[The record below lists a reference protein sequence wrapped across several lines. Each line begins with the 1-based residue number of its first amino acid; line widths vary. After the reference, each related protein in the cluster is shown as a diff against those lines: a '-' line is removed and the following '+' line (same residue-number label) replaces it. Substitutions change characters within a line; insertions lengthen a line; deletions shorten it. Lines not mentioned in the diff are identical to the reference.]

1 MQDVFLGRQ
10 PILDRDL
17 KVYAYE
23 LLYRNSFVNRAIID
37 DFDAA
42 SSEVVANVLLEI
54 GLDNI
59 VGPHI
64 AFCNFTRNFLVQ
76 NTDFSFAASR
86 LVIEVLE
93 DVEADDEVIAA
104 LREYS
109 ARGHIIAL
117 DDFEYSEKLRPLVEI
132 AQIIKIDVM
141 QLGQQKS
148 AELAKQL
155 QAINPE
161 LKFLAEK
168 VETSDEFDFFMAQG
182 FDYFQGYFFS
192 KPKIVTGKKLPPARL
207 TMLQLATELQNPD
220 ASLDR
225 IEEIISSDVYLS
237 VKLLRQVNSSYYSF
251 VSEVTSIRQAIVR
264 LGLQHV
270 RDLACV
276 LVLSSVSDK
285 VDELTTMALI
295 RGKMCEMISEKLD
308 LEDQTSFF
316 TVGMFSMLDSIL
328 ETPMEE
334 IVAQL
339 PLAQEINNALLG
351 GESKYADI
359 LRVAREHKLD
369 TWDTAQE
376 IGLQLDGVVEIY
388 WEAVNWT
395 DQLKSSIN

>member
-1 MQDVFLGRQ
+1 
-10 PILDRDL
+10 
-17 KVYAYE
+17 
-23 LLYRNSFVNRAIID
+23 
-37 DFDAA
+37 
-42 SSEVVANVLLEI
+42 
-54 GLDNI
+54 
-59 VGPHI
+59 
-64 AFCNFTRNFLVQ
+64 
-76 NTDFSFAASR
+76 
-86 LVIEVLE
+86 
-93 DVEADDEVIAA
+93 
-104 LREYS
+104 

-117 DDFEYSEKLRPLVEI
+117 DDFEYSEELRPLVEI

-141 QLGQQKS
+141 ELGQQKS
-148 AELAKQL
+148 AELAEEL

-168 VETSDEFDFFMAQG
+168 VETREEFDFFLAQG

-192 KPKIVTGKKLPPARL
+192 RPKIITGKKLPPARL
-207 TMLQLATELQNPD
+207 TMLQLAAELQNPD
-220 ASLDR
+220 ASLER

-285 VDELTTMALI
+285 VEELSTMALI
-295 RGKMCEMISEKLD
+295 RGKMCEIISEKLD

-316 TVGMFSMLDSIL
+316 MVGMFSMLDSIL

-351 GESKYADI
+351 GEGKYADI

-369 TWDTAQE
+369 TGDICPQL
-376 IGLQLDGVVEIY
+376 GLQLDTVVEVY
-388 WEAVNWT
+388 WDAVNWT
-395 DQLKSSIN
+395 DQLKSSIS

>member
-1 MQDVFLGRQ
+1 
-10 PILDRDL
+10 
-17 KVYAYE
+17 
-23 LLYRNSFVNRAIID
+23 
-37 DFDAA
+37 
-42 SSEVVANVLLEI
+42 
-54 GLDNI
+54 NI

-93 DVEADDEVIAA
+93 SVEADDDVIAS

-109 ARGHIIAL
+109 ARGHLIAL
-117 DDFEYSEKLRPLVEI
+117 DDFEYTEELRPLVEV

-141 QLGQQKS
+141 ELGQERSQAM
-148 AELAKQL
+148 AEQL
-155 QAINPE
+155 RAINPD

-168 VETSDEFDFFMAQG
+168 VETSEEFDFFHARG

-192 KPKIVTGKKLPPARL
+192 KPKIVTGKRLPPARL
-207 TMLQLATELQNPD
+207 TMVQLAAELQNPD
-220 ASLDR
+220 ASLER
-225 IEEIISSDVYLS
+225 IEEIISADVYLS

-285 VDELTTMALI
+285 TDELTTMALI
-295 RGKMCEMISEKLD
+295 RGKMCEQISERLD
-308 LEDQTSFF
+308 MQDQTSFF
-316 TVGMFSMLDSIL
+316 MLGMFSMLDSIL
-328 ETPMEE
+328 DAPMDE
-334 IVAQL
+334 ILAQL
-339 PLAQEINNALLG
+339 PLAQELNDALLHG
-351 GESKYADI
+351 SGKYGAV
-359 LRVAREHKLD
+359 LRVAREHEID

-376 IGLQLDGVVEIY
+376 LGLDRDTVVENY
-388 WEAVNWT
+388 WEAVNWS
-395 DQLKSSIN
+395 DQLKGSI